1 MKLGLIAGNGRFPFL
16 LLDAARA
23 QGFAVTVAAIR
34 EETDPEIN
42 HRGAVDE
49 KISVHWLSLGEL
61 SRLIETFHKEG
72 VSMAVMAG
80 QVKHKQIFSSIRP
93 DWRLAKLLLNL
104 RTRNTDMLLGA
115 VAKVLGDEGI
125 ELISSTSFLE
135 PLLAQEGVLTSRAPD
150 EEERKNIEYG
160 LNVAR
165 SVAGFDI
172 GQTVVVAAQACV
184 AVEAM
189 EGTDA
194 AIERAGALM
203 RTPRRRRLHAHYP
216 DDKDLSDTLQR
227 RLTVVKVAKPK
238 QDMRFDVPV
247 IGIRTME
254 TMFAAGASCLSVEAG
269 TDAALRSRC
278 APRARQRGRHCHVAV
293 PRMTELASLY
303 CTILANSPVFSFHL
317 FRRSYVKR
325 SAFVLHSRGSC
336 ARGWIRHCPCSR
348 SDDAQPPAGG
358 AHLYPS
364 LAGRLPDRP
373 GQLPRQ
379 VGGALLLP
387 QGHDPGMHHRS
398 PQLPARPIEVSKPL
412 NAVIVGVSVDTPDS
426 HKQFCTKEGLTFRL
440 LADPEHKV
448 VDEYGSLGH
457 FGAMT
462 IAQRNTFL
470 IDPEGKIVK
479 VWTKVDPSHHSEEV
493 LQQLAELKK

>member
-42 HRGAVDE
+42 HRGAVDD

-61 SRLIETFHKEG
+61 SRLIDIFHKDG

-125 ELISSTSFLE
+125 ELINSTAFLE
-135 PLLAQEGVLTSRAPD
+135 PLLAQEGVLTKRAPD
-150 EEERKNIEYG
+150 DEERKNIEYG
-160 LNVAR
+160 LSVAL

-203 RTPRRRRLHAHYP
+203 RSLDEEA
-216 DDKDLSDTLQR
+216 STLER
-227 RLTVVKVAKPK
+227 RLTIVKVAKPK

-247 IGIRTME
+247 IGMRTVE
-254 TMFAAGASCLSVEAG
+254 TMIAAGATCLSVEAG
-269 TDAALRSRC
+269 RTLLFDREMLVNRADQAGIAIVA
-278 APRARQRGRHCHVAV
+278 APRSSG
-293 PRMTELASLY
+293 
-303 CTILANSPVFSFHL
+303 
-317 FRRSYVKR
+317 
-325 SAFVLHSRGSC
+325 
-336 ARGWIRHCPCSR
+336 
-348 SDDAQPPAGG
+348 PA
-358 AHLYPS
+358 
-364 LAGRLPDRP
+364 
-373 GQLPRQ
+373 
-379 VGGALLLP
+379 
-387 QGHDPGMHHRS
+387 
-398 PQLPARPIEVSKPL
+398 
-412 NAVIVGVSVDTPDS
+412 
-426 HKQFCTKEGLTFRL
+426 
-440 LADPEHKV
+440 
-448 VDEYGSLGH
+448 
-457 FGAMT
+457 
-462 IAQRNTFL
+462 
-470 IDPEGKIVK
+470 
-479 VWTKVDPSHHSEEV
+479 
-493 LQQLAELKK
+493 